1 MLDQAEDGNMRVNG
15 EIFFLINGWMNYLSL
30 LLAAR
35 LGRVRRGGGCCRRC
49 WAAGTRWPRGDG
61 CQRCGAFPN

>member
-1 MLDQAEDGNMRVNG
+1 MRVNG

-35 LGRVRRGGGCCRRC
+35 LGRVRLRRGLLSSVLGSGYTL
-49 WAAGTRWPRGDG
+49 AAWG
-61 CQRCGAFPN
+61 